1 MIPRH
6 QKILFAVL
14 LIATIGLGFLVWR
27 LRRNDHDRLLRGED
41 SAPTK
46 APAVAP
52 AETATLFVA
61 NDQDG
66 SLSPEQ
72 FSLPLPADNSA
83 RAHAL
88 LNKLLEIYSAADST
102 HPVPASVPAVL
113 NVFLMPQPGAPQ
125 DKNKSADSGPL
136 LAVINL
142 TAAFANNHPS
152 GIEPEMLTLNSI
164 GATLHANIPRIA
176 EIRYLV
182 DGEARPTLAG
192 HADLTQTYLTAQF
205 DEPGESSKSSP
216 KSPSKNTHKPANPST
231 KSKTATRTRRKTR
244 R

>member
-1 MIPRH
+1 MIPRY

-14 LIATIGLGFLVWR
+14 LLATIGMGLLVWK
-27 LRRNDHDRLLRGED
+27 LRRNDHERLLRGED
-41 SAPTK
+41 TAPTK

-52 AETATLFVA
+52 SETATIFVA

-88 LNKLLEIYSAADST
+88 LAKLFEIYSAADST
-102 HPVPASVPAVL
+102 HPVPESGPAVL
-113 NVFLMPQPGAPQ
+113 NVFLMPQPSDAPQ
-125 DKNKSADSGPL
+125 KNKISDSAPL

-142 TAAFANNHPS
+142 TGAFANNHPS

-164 GATLHANIPRIA
+164 GATLHANMPRIA
-176 EIRYLV
+176 ELRYLV
-182 DGEARPTLAG
+182 DGELRPTLAG

-205 DEPGESSKSSP
+205 DAPGEAPKPVARPAPKSSRQPAKARPVSKAKRKP
-216 KSPSKNTHKPANPST
+216 K
-231 KSKTATRTRRKTR
+231 R
-244 R
+244 